1 LDGITSNSMVLSGRF
16 HPVPLESTLYSTNI
30 LIWGATAGM
39 CMVRGT
45 AMQERLVVRH
55 GWDEVGILAAFKRRD
70 F

>member
-1 LDGITSNSMVLSGRF
+1 
-16 HPVPLESTLYSTNI
+16 
-30 LIWGATAGM
+30 
-39 CMVRGT
+39 MVRGT